1 MSQLKLYIFIGN
13 YHISMYQ
20 DSFYQTMLH
29 IDAEY
34 SSLAGLKLSE
44 KAKKVGA
51 AGDLLWQ
58 MVLHWAPIGAKES
71 GKFCFK

>member
-1 MSQLKLYIFIGN
+1 
-13 YHISMYQ
+13 
-20 DSFYQTMLH
+20 MLH

-44 KAKKVGA
+44 KAKKVGG